1 MNYKNRLK
9 RANQKMRRKAQEDR
23 DVRMFH
29 SASYH
34 RFFEGYTEYETVNA
48 KGKKVLKRVY
58 TGIWYVQ
65 DLATPNYFFLRAL
78 YCLLFAGIV
87 LLFSRAGMT
96 QQESGT
102 ALYVVLPE
110 IATVCFLFYLLYTL
124 FVGYLFVPRKMTV
137 HDYRSSSLSLK
148 KASKGMG
155 ICLFADTALTVL
167 YLFLHRGTSAS
178 GAGAAALEFLG
189 AALLAGAMC
198 LIECKIPYKEVEN
211 DTAPEQSGIVID
223 SE

>member
-9 RANQKMRRKAQEDR
+9 RVNRKMRRKAQEDR
-23 DVRMFH
+23 DVRVFH

-34 RFFEGYTEYETVNA
+34 RFFEGYTEYETVNS

-58 TGIWYVQ
+58 TGTWYMQ
-65 DLATPNYFFLRAL
+65 ALEAKYYFMLRVF

-87 LLFSRAGMT
+87 FLFSHAGMT

-137 HDYRSSSLSLK
+137 NDYRGSSLSLK
-148 KASKGMG
+148 KASAG
-155 ICLFADTALTVL
+155 IGLCLLADSGLTAL
-167 YLFLHRGTSAS
+167 YLLLHRDHDSS
-178 GAGAAALEFLG
+178 GAGAAALKFLG
-189 AALLAGAMC
+189 AAILAAGMYLA
-198 LIECKIPYKEVEN
+198 ERRVPYKEMEN
-211 DTAPEQSGIVID
+211 DAAPRQNGVVID